1 MNPIPASEQQV
12 CLFCVFLAKQKL
24 THATIKCYLAAVRH
38 LHMAGDPH
46 MGSMAKLEQVLKG
59 IKSIQAKGG
68 AQGRERLPITPELLV
83 KLKRV
88 WEQDAQNIDKV
99 MLWGAALLCFFGFL
113 RAGEITV
120 PSDNAYDKGAHLS
133 FADISVDSVANPS
146 LLKIR
151 IKASKTDPFRQGV
164 DVFVGRTDTELCP
177 VAALLSY
184 MAVRGPGPGPLFRF
198 RDGKPLTRE
207 RFVQQVRAALSQAGI
222 NYKGY
227 SGHSFRIGAAT
238 TAAKRGVADAT
249 IKMLGRWKSSA
260 YQLYIRTPRD
270 QLAGVSR
277 VMVAEH

>member
-38 LHMAGDPH
+38 LHIADGAGDPH

-88 WEQDAQNIDKV
+88 IDKV

-133 FADISVDSVANPS
+133 FADISPVVHGS
-146 LLKIR
+146 
-151 IKASKTDPFRQGV
+151 QG
-164 DVFVGRTDTELCP
+164 T
-177 VAALLSY
+177 S
-184 MAVRGPGPGPLFRF
+184 F